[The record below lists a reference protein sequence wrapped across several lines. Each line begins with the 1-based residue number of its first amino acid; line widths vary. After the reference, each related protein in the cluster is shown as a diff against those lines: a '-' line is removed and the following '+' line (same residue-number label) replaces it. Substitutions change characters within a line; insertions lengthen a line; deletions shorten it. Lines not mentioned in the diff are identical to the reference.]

1 MTRQQRRRIE
11 HGIVKLIER
20 DGDRCSVCHAA
31 LRHNSRTYCGAT
43 SADIPALV
51 GECCASKLEVVVAA
65 GLYLTR
71 SYQGFAAGT
80 GSGKSYSVEEIAR
93 AIDAHQRY
101 FAEVDR
107 AAKRS

>member
-1 MTRQQRRRIE
+1 MSRRKLKRAIRT
-11 HGIVKLIER
+11 LIEN
-20 DGDRCSVCHAA
+20 DGDRCSLCHTAFS
-31 LRHNSRTYCGAT
+31 HNSRTYGGTTA
-43 SADIPALV
+43 AGVPALV
-51 GECCASKLEVVVAA
+51 GECCASKLETVVAT

-80 GSGKSYSVEEIAR
+80 GSGRSYSIEETAR